1 MGKNMTQLKFN
12 INFDPNRGKLVEIAP
27 NIARLVAPNASPF
40 TFTGTN
46 SYFIGD
52 ENLVIIDPGPDDEN
66 HLEALMGAIAGRKLA
81 AILLTHTHKDH
92 SGLAKDLSK
101 KTGAP
106 IWFGGRHRLSRK
118 KNFLEVNLLAKACD
132 WELVPDREI
141 FDGDLLKFGDVEIEV
156 IATAGHCANHLSF
169 AISGTPYVFTGDHVM
184 GWNSSL
190 VATPDGSLADYFNS
204 LDKLIDGEFGHFFP
218 AHGGEIKDGKA
229 YAKALKARREK
240 RNRQILVA
248 LNGEKRSIKYLLD
261 LIYPS
266 HKGRTR
272 FAARLTLIAHLEY
285 LIEQKLIGSRF
296 SYKGWVFFAI

>member
-12 INFDPNRGKLVEIAP
+12 KNFEPSRDKLVEIAP
-27 NIARLVAPNASPF
+27 NIARLVAPNATPF

-52 ENLVIIDPGPDDEN
+52 KNLVIIDPGPKDEN
-66 HLEALMGAIAGRKLA
+66 HLKALMRAIAGRKLA

-92 SGLAKDLSK
+92 SALALELSE

-106 IWFGGRHRLSRK
+106 IWFGGKHRLSRK
-118 KNFLEVNLLAKACD
+118 KRFLEVNLLAQACD
-132 WELVPDREI
+132 WGLVPDKEL

-156 IATAGHCANHLSF
+156 VASAGHCANHLCF
-169 AISGTPYVFTGDHVM
+169 AITGTPYIFTGDHVM
-184 GWNSSL
+184 GWNSTL

-204 LDKLIDGEFGHFFP
+204 LDKLIDGKWGHYFP
-218 AHGGEIKDGKA
+218 AHGGEIKEGKN
-229 YAKALKARREK
+229 YAKALKAHREK
-240 RNRQILVA
+240 RNGQVLAA
-248 LNGEKRSIKYLLD
+248 LEGKSHNIRYLLD

-285 LIEQKLIGSRF
+285 LIEQGKISSRLSF
-296 SYKGWVFFAI
+296 KGRIFFIS